1 MNEKPLVGI
10 LMGSDSDW
18 NVMQAAAVILRQFAI
33 PFEML
38 VSSAHRTPERTHQ
51 YAATAAER
59 GVQVIIAGVGAAAH
73 LAGVVA
79 ATTPLPVIGVPLSAT
94 GLQGLDALLATVQM
108 PGGIPVATMAI
119 GEAGAR
125 NAALFAVRMLA
136 LHDRQLAEK
145 LAAFQRNMADEVQKK
160 NDKLQVR
167 LQEFLHS

>member
-1 MNEKPLVGI
+1 
-10 LMGSDSDW
+10 MGSDSDW
-18 NVMQAAAVILRQFAI
+18 NVMQAAAVVLRQFDV
-33 PFEML
+33 PFEMM
-38 VSSAHRTPERTHQ
+38 VSSAHRTPERTHH
-51 YAATAAER
+51 YAATAAQR
-59 GVQVIIAGVGAAAH
+59 GLQVIIAGAGAAAH

-136 LHDRQLAEK
+136 VHDAVLAQK
-145 LAAFQRNMADEVQKK
+145 LADFQQNMATEVQGK
-160 NDKLQVR
+160 DAKLQER
-167 LQEFLHS
+167 LQAFLNNAG

>member
-1 MNEKPLVGI
+1 MSTPLVGI

-18 NVMQAAAVILRQFAI
+18 NVMQAAAGVLRHFDI
-33 PFEML
+33 PFEMM
-38 VSSAHRTPERTHQ
+38 VSSAHRTPERTHR
-51 YAATAAER
+51 YAATAVQR
-59 GVQVIIAGVGAAAH
+59 GLQVIIAGAGAAAH

-79 ATTPLPVIGVPLSAT
+79 AITPLPVIGVPLAAT

-136 LHDRQLAEK
+136 VHDAVLAQK
-145 LAAFQRNMADEVQKK
+145 LADFQQNMAEEVQRK
-160 NDKLQVR
+160 DAKLQGR
-167 LQEFLHS
+167 LQEFLSH